1 MSSVISD
8 STEKK
13 ETEEQSE
20 DQLFSNRFMFKHF
33 NETLI
38 CANEMKRT

>member
-13 ETEEQSE
+13 ETEEPSE
-20 DQLFSNRFMFKHF
+20 DQSFSNRFMYKHF
-33 NETLI
+33 NETLMTDRL
-38 CANEMKRT
+38 AR